1 MKKVFV
7 CFSSFV
13 PSTSYWTTYPKQIQS
28 SKTKNPPQ
36 KKKGKSVY
44 LQFNERLRRQ
54 GELFKKCDFLK
65 EEEENLNEEVY
76 GWIPLFKQDFL
87 LYFEESSSSC
97 MQKLHLCK
105 LRDINLLALET
116 IFIGILAP
124 FMEKEQFKTFNR
136 FNLLKE
142 SSNEGELI
150 FDSIFFFREI
160 VFQNGKESVE
170 KCLFHLISP
179 FFFALFFFLLT
190 AIIKLFTN
198 NKMHYHDLA
207 KYRKKKV
214 FKQFSIFMAS

>member
-28 SKTKNPPQ
+28 SETKNPPQ
-36 KKKGKSVY
+36 KKNMANMFTFSSMNVWGDKESSSRNVISS
-44 LQFNERLRRQ
+44 RRRKRIWM
-54 GELFKKCDFLK
+54 KK
-65 EEEENLNEEVY
+65 Y

-150 FDSIFFFREI
+150 FDSIFFFSWNRLSRWK
-160 VFQNGKESVE
+160 GKCG
-170 KCLFHLISP
+170 KMP
-179 FFFALFFFLLT
+179 FSSNFSFFFLL
-190 AIIKLFTN
+190 LFFAYSN
-198 NKMHYHDLA
+198 H
-207 KYRKKKV
+207 
-214 FKQFSIFMAS
+214 